1 MSIKNRIQRASTG
14 SVKVLPYVAGTLS
27 VLLCLWCATE
37 SLGFGLSRLYAARAF
52 ENNDLSL
59 ANRAVLLARSDPEIY
74 RVRAAVLAQQERFT
88 EAAIDLEHALV
99 LSPRDADLWINLG
112 DDRAQLQ
119 DTNGAL
125 RAYFEATRLAPG
137 YAHSHW
143 LIGNCLLK
151 AGRLD
156 EAFAELRLA
165 STIMPALFVKNI
177 ELAWQTYNGEP
188 EAIKQALQPQTVH
201 ERIALALFFSNHSL
215 PDQAARLMRDA
226 RHLPE
231 EEKLSLLRELLD
243 TDRFAEAYEVWS
255 TGREESVT
263 EHWSGAGSITDGSF
277 EGKFAVDDPGFGW
290 KFNHDLKTVTA
301 SLDQG
306 DSYSGKQSLRLDW
319 HGDPD
324 HSVRIV
330 EQLVLVAPKTRYRL
344 SFASRTQSLTTICLP
359 LITITSRKGEAEIL
373 LGQSPPLPQGSSEWR
388 KYVVDFATA
397 DNSRAVIISVT
408 RTAGPDGSCPIFGSM
423 WIDDFSLEKM

>member
-1 MSIKNRIQRASTG
+1 
-14 SVKVLPYVAGTLS
+14 L
-27 VLLCLWCATE
+27 
-37 SLGFGLSRLYAARAF
+37 
-52 ENNDLSL
+52 D
-59 ANRAVLLARSDPEIY
+59 
-74 RVRAAVLAQQERFT
+74 
-88 EAAIDLEHALV
+88 
-99 LSPRDADLWINLG
+99 LSPRDPELWIELG

-119 DTNGAL
+119 DPTSAL
-125 RAYFEATRLAPG
+125 TAYSEATRLAPS
-137 YAHSHW
+137 YAHPHW
-143 LIGNCLLK
+143 LLGNCLLK
-151 AGRLD
+151 AGRLE
-156 EAFAELRLA
+156 EAFRELRLA
-165 STIMPALFVKNI
+165 STIVPALFVKNI
-177 ELAWQTYNGEP
+177 ELAWQSYNGEP
-188 EAIKQALQPQTVH
+188 EAIKQALHPQTVR

-215 PDQAARLMRDA
+215 PDQAVPLMRDA

-231 EEKLSLLRELLD
+231 EERLSLLRELLD

-255 TGREESVT
+255 TGREESAT
-263 EHWSGAGSITDGSF
+263 EHWSGAGSITDGGF

-290 KFNHDLKTVTA
+290 RFNRDLKTVNV

-306 DSYSGKQSLRLDW
+306 EPYSGKQSLRLDW

-330 EQLVLVAPKTRYRL
+330 QQLVLAAPKTRYRL

-373 LGQSPPLPQGSSEWR
+373 LGQSSPLPQGSSEWR

-408 RTAGPDGSCPIFGSM
+408 RAAGADGSCPIFGSM